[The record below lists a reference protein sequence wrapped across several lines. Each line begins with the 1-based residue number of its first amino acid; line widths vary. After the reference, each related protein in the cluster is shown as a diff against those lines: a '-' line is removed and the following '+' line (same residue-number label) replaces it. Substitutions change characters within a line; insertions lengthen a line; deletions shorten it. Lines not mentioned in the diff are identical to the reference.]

1 MRWVIFDSVSFI
13 FLWRRYASKSQKGET
28 KLSVSSPEEV
38 GQQFAKDLRDPRLLS
53 ILDTIVLE
61 FRIFS
66 HKRFILSK

>member
-1 MRWVIFDSVSFI
+1 MRWVIFDSVSYI
-13 FLWRRYASKSQKGET
+13 FLWRRYASKSQRGEI

-38 GQQFAKDLRDPRLLS
+38 GQQFAKDLRDPRLFS

-66 HKRFILSK
+66 HKTFILSK